1 MGPTARERIRTARQ
15 TNGLSLRELARR
27 VGVSAS
33 LLSQIEN
40 GRSDPSVST
49 LYSLVAELGLSLDA
63 LLDPGQQAAPEVE
76 AVVGGEPTPVER
88 SVTEV
93 ASGPVVH
100 PGERRVLHMDSGVVW
115 ERLTRGPSDI
125 VDALLVTYEPDGTS
139 SSTGKLMRHS
149 GMEFAYLL
157 TGELTLQLGFET
169 HVLRAGDS
177 MEFDSS
183 TPHLYYN
190 SGDVPAKGL
199 WYVVSR
205 DTVPTQPQLRRDSP
219 VLAAVG
225 PRGQP
230 PGAHV
235 CGRGARGVQAAL
247 RLGCGASAPSAA
259 RCTPGGAIRRPCSCG
274 AAG

>member
-63 LLDPGQQAAPEVE
+63 LLEPGQTASEVA

-125 VDALLVTYEPDGTS
+125 VDALLVTYEPGGAS

-157 TGELTLQLGFET
+157 AGELTLQLGFET

-177 MEFDSS
+177 LEFESS

-205 DTVPTQPQLRRDSP
+205 DTVPTQPQLRREGHASP
-219 VLAAVG
+219 
-225 PRGQP
+225 PSD
-230 PGAHV
+230 
-235 CGRGARGVQAAL
+235 
-247 RLGCGASAPSAA
+247 LGGDRPAPSSAVEVLEA
-259 RCTPGGAIRRPCSCG
+259 FRQH
-274 AAG
+274 

>member
-15 TNGLSLRELARR
+15 TNGLSLRELAQR

-190 SGDVPAKGL
+190 AGDVPAKGL

-205 DTVPTQPQLRRDSP
+205 DTVPTQPQLRRDVRSS
-219 VLAAVG
+219 
-225 PRGQP
+225 QP
-230 PGAHV
+230 SD
-235 CGRGARGVQAAL
+235 
-247 RLGCGASAPSAA
+247 LGGSRPAPSSAVEVLEA
-259 RCTPGGAIRRPCSCG
+259 FRQH
-274 AAG
+274 